1 MKITFNAPVV
11 LVFTLAAVVVRGLD
25 DLVFHGWSAQYF
37 ITSGYFD
44 FGSVRGWFQLFS
56 HILGHANWEH
66 LFGNFSFILLIGP
79 ILEEKYGS
87 RNLIFMILFT
97 ALVTAGI
104 NNLIWHEG
112 LMGASGIVFMMILL
126 GSMVNFKAGTLPLT
140 FILIV
145 LIYIGREVYT
155 GITQDD
161 RIAQSAHIIG
171 GICGSV
177 FGYLLQRGRG
187 KSA

>member
-11 LVFTLAAVVVRGLD
+11 LGFTLLAVAVRGLD
-25 DLVFHGWSAQYF
+25 DLVFHNWSHQYF
-37 ITSGYFD
+37 STLGYFHLD
-44 FGSVRGWFQLFS
+44 TVRGWFQLFS

-87 RNLIFMILFT
+87 RNLIFMILVT
-97 ALVTAGI
+97 ALATAGV
-104 NNLIWHEG
+104 NNLFWHEG
-112 LMGASGIVFMMILL
+112 LLGASGIVFMMILL
-126 GSMVNFKAGTLPLT
+126 GSMVNFKAGTIPIT

-145 LIYIGREVYT
+145 ALYLGREIYT
-155 GITQDD
+155 GIMEHDQ
-161 RIAQSAHIIG
+161 IAQSAHIIG
-171 GICGSV
+171 GICGTI
-177 FGYLLQRGRG
+177 FGFLMQRGSG